1 MANRARR
8 ISRSLPKPSLPPAD
22 TLSSQ
27 RDAKL
32 CQSNLD
38 IVSTITRGERKR
50 ERDRTSNFEKALSL
64 FHETNFEARKSP
76 WMSGGANIPPI
87 FFPSLSLS
95 LSPLVRPSYPFISR
109 VLLLCAFLHLCRR
122 ARWMVAICFSLR
134 EIATRY
140 FSRARQTTLTIG
152 HHRP

>member
-1 MANRARR
+1 MANRTRR
-8 ISRSLPKPSLPPAD
+8 ISRSLPKRSLPPI
-22 TLSSQ
+22 
-27 RDAKL
+27 RHR
-32 CQSNLD
+32 
-38 IVSTITRGERKR
+38 STAMRNFASRRYSIDHNARR
-50 ERDRTSNFEKALSL
+50 ERGRDGTLRRISRRRSL
-64 FHETNFEARKSP
+64 YFTERIWRKEARKSP
-76 WMSGGANIPPI
+76 WISSGANIPPI
-87 FFPSLSLS
+87 SLSQ
-95 LSPLVRPSYPFISR
+95 LVRPSYPFISR